1 MQAASPDP
9 SRANPVAVAGHGA
22 IPESSESHTHPAS
35 ANANVEGSRRDSI
48 DAMWAELDANN
59 EASTDDSDQE
69 L

>member
-9 SRANPVAVAGHGA
+9 SRANPVAVAGYGA
-22 IPESSESHTHPAS
+22 IPESHTHPAS

-59 EASTDDSDQE
+59 EASTDDSDEE

>member
-1 MQAASPDP
+1 
-9 SRANPVAVAGHGA
+9 VAGYGA
-22 IPESSESHTHPAS
+22 IPESHTHPAS

-59 EASTDDSDQE
+59 EASTDDSDEE